1 MMKKSFRV
9 EGMSCVGCTIA
20 VEGALED
27 VPGIKS
33 AAANYAKQVADVE
46 YDETRVTDAQ
56 IAAAVE
62 RAGYTVV
69 LPSSQ
74 T

>member
-1 MMKKSFRV
+1 MIKKSFRV

-20 VEGALED
+20 VEGALEN

-33 AAANYAKQVADVE
+33 AEASYVKQVADVE
-46 YDETRVTDAQ
+46 YDETQVTDAQ

-62 RAGYTVV
+62 RADRKSVV
-69 LPSSQ
+69 
-74 T
+74 

>member
-1 MMKKSFRV
+1 MIKRTFRV
-9 EGMSCVGCTIA
+9 EGMECVGCTIA

-33 AAANYAKQVADVE
+33 AAASYIKQVADVE
-46 YDETRVTDAQ
+46 YDETQVTETQ

-62 RAGYTVV
+62 RAGYTLL
-69 LPSSQ
+69 LPSG
-74 T
+74 

>member
-1 MMKKSFRV
+1 MVKRAFRV

-27 VPGIKS
+27 VPGIQS
-33 AAANYAKQVADVE
+33 AAASYIKQTADVE
-46 YDETRVTDAQ
+46 YDETQVTEAQ
-56 IAAAVE
+56 IAAAVD
-62 RAGYTVV
+62 RAGYTLV
-69 LPSSQ
+69 LPS